1 MVGQTQPCDLFQ
13 FSLFCLVALGQCL
26 AKNKINLIYGGGTVG
41 LMGTIAKTMSDEG
54 CEVTGFLP
62 EFFLKKS
69 KHNKLLIF
77 IFNDVE
83 HRMVRFLR
91 EKDA

>member
-1 MVGQTQPCDLFQ
+1 
-13 FSLFCLVALGQCL
+13 
-26 AKNKINLIYGGGTVG
+26 
-41 LMGTIAKTMSDEG
+41 MGTLAKTMSDEG

-83 HRMVRFLR
+83 HRMVRFFG